1 MALSRYLH
9 VLSGLGLAYRLCKQG
24 MNELSVSHCL
34 SWRVT
39 AVTAKAANVTV
50 GLW

>member
-1 MALSRYLH
+1 MAISLH
-9 VLSGLGLAYRLCKQG
+9 PRALSGLGSAYNLCKQG
-24 MNELSVSHCL
+24 INEFSVLHYL

-39 AVTAKAANVTV
+39 EVTAKAANVTV